1 MSSGRASAPAL
12 GVALLLLVAVS
23 LSAAVGAAAFGTVG
37 ATTSPPPT
45 ASIALEVEDGTLAF
59 AHRGGDALDVRTL
72 RLEVEVDG
80 TALTHQPP
88 VPFFAAR
95 GFVSGPTGPF
105 NAATDPMWTAGERA
119 TVEPAGTNAPDI
131 VRGAT
136 VTVDV
141 YAGDH
146 RLVRL
151 TAVG

>member
-1 MSSGRASAPAL
+1 MSSRASAPAV
-12 GVALLLLVAVS
+12 GVALLLFVAVG
-23 LSAAVGAAAFGTVG
+23 LSAAVGAAALGTVG
-37 ATTSPPPT
+37 ATTSSPPPT
-45 ASIALEVEDGTLAF
+45 ASLALEIEDGTLTF
-59 AHRGGDALDVRTL
+59 VHRGGEALDVRTL

-80 TALTHQPP
+80 TPLTYQPP

-95 GFVSGPTGPF
+95 GYVSGPTGPF
-105 NAATDPMWTAGERA
+105 NPATDQRWTAGERA
-119 TVEPAGTNAPDI
+119 TVEPAGTNAPAI
-131 VRGAT
+131 VRGGT